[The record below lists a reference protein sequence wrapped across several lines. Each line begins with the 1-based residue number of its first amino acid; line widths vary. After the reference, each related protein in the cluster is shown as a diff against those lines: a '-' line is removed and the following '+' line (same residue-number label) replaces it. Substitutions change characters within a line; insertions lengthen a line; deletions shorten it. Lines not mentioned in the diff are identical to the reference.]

1 MDLQRSL
8 GIELPIIQAPMA
20 GVQGSALTIAAC
32 NAGGLGSLPAAM
44 LDAQGL
50 RREIAAVR
58 AGTDRPFNVN
68 FSCHRVVANDPARE
82 AAWRRTLA
90 SYYRELGLDVE
101 AIPAAP
107 VRTPFDDTA
116 AAIVEELRPPVVSFH
131 LGLPDKPL
139 LARVRATGAAIL
151 ASATTVAE
159 AQWLER
165 AGVDG
170 VIVQGLEAGGHRS
183 HFLSDDLS
191 LQSGLFALLPQVVAA
206 VTIPVIATGGI
217 ADHAGVAG
225 ARALGAAMV
234 QVGTAYMLCPEA
246 TTRQVHRDAL
256 VSEAALHTALT
267 RVFSGGPA
275 RGIVNRLMRELGE
288 GAEVPDFPHATTAI
302 APLRAAAEA
311 RGSCEFSPLWCG
323 QNASGCRAIPAGEV
337 TRALAGV

>member
-1 MDLQRSL
+1 MNLLRSL
-8 GIELPIIQAPMA
+8 GIDLPVIQAPMA
-20 GVQGSALTIAAC
+20 GAQDSALTIAVC

-44 LDAQGL
+44 LGADAL

-58 AGTDRPFNVN
+58 AATARPFNVN
-68 FSCHRVVANDPARE
+68 FSCHRVVAPDPGRE

-90 SYYRELGLDVE
+90 PYYRELGLDPA
-101 AIPAAP
+101 AIPDAP

-116 AAIVEELRPPVVSFH
+116 AAIVEEFRPPVVSFH
-131 LGLPDKPL
+131 LGLPDAPL
-139 LARVRATGAAIL
+139 LARVRATGATIL

-165 AGVDG
+165 AGIDAV
-170 VIVQGLEAGGHRS
+170 VVQGLEAGGHRS
-183 HFLSDDLS
+183 HFLSDDLT

-206 VTIPVIATGGI
+206 VGIPVVASGGI
-217 ADHAGVAG
+217 ADAAGVAG
-225 ARALGAAMV
+225 ARALGASIV
-234 QVGTAYMLCPEA
+234 QVGTAYLLCPEA
-246 TTRQVHRDAL
+246 TTRAVHRDAL
-256 VSEAALHTALT
+256 VSEQALHTALT

-275 RGIVNRLMRELGE
+275 RGIVNRLMRELGDT
-288 GAEVPDFPHATTAI
+288 AEVPEFPYGTTAI

-323 QNASGCRAIPAGEV
+323 QNASGCRAHPAAEV